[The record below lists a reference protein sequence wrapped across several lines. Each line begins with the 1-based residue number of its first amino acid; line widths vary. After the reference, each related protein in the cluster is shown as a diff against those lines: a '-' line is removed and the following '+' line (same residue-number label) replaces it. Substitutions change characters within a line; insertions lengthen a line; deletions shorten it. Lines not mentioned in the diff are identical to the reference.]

1 MQSTGL
7 ENNCFRFYHDR
18 KVFQLSTA
26 LFAMTFQEYRS
37 TLVGGRFDLM
47 RPFQG
52 KFRQATWPKK

>member
-26 LFAMTFQEYRS
+26 LFGMTFQEYRS
-37 TLVGGRFDLM
+37 TLVGGRFDVKVKIV
-47 RPFQG
+47 PV
-52 KFRQATWPKK
+52 P